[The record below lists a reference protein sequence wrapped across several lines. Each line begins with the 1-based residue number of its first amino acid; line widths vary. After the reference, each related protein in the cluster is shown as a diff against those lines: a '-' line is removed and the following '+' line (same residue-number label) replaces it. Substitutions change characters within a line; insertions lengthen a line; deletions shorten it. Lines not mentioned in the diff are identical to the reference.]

1 MPLNP
6 NISILDVITMAFSPQ
21 VNAYKTLNPVH
32 LTFATK
38 GYWIQSHILC
48 IPDRYGFFSPGP
60 PRLQVHQGFLSNVLL
75 LMIVCDIFFGLA
87 TVFWMSSK
95 PDHKPI
101 WKVVVFMVAVV
112 GGVVATI
119 WVMECYGKRR
129 APNYEWD
136 DWKQRND

>member
-1 MPLNP
+1 
-6 NISILDVITMAFSPQ
+6 
-21 VNAYKTLNPVH
+21 
-32 LTFATK
+32 
-38 GYWIQSHILC
+38 
-48 IPDRYGFFSPGP
+48 
-60 PRLQVHQGFLSNVLL
+60 
-75 LMIVCDIFFGLA
+75 MIVCDIFFGLA